1 MGRSPTFSRGIAGRT
16 RAYRVVFC
24 YKIYAAAEPTSH
36 WPFYHVS
43 KLKQGKIMRLH
54 LISGAVLV
62 WTALALA
69 AICLAELGA
78 VPQNVPF

>member
-1 MGRSPTFSRGIAGRT
+1 LQIKHVHIASFFVTRFTRQQNPTAIGRFTMFPNWNRG
-16 RAYRVVFC
+16 
-24 YKIYAAAEPTSH
+24 KN
-36 WPFYHVS
+36 
-43 KLKQGKIMRLH
+43 MRLH

-78 VPQNVPF
+78 TPQNVPF